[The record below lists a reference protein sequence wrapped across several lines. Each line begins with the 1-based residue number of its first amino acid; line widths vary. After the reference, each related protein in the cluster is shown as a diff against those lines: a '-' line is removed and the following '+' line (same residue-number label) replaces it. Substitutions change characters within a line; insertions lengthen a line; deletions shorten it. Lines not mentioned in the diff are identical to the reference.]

1 MDSLPRHREDLG
13 WDYLQVPFIA
23 TEKVRAFLEQGEIIG
38 GPNQAQVIE
47 LLRRAYASGLWE
59 TMVVAA
65 VVTLVLGCITLWLLR
80 RGQKQITSEWNL

>member
-1 MDSLPRHREDLG
+1 M
-13 WDYLQVPFIA
+13 
-23 TEKVRAFLEQGEIIG
+23 G
-38 GPNQAQVIE
+38 GSNQAQVIE

-80 RGQKQITSEWNL
+80 RGQQQITSEWNP